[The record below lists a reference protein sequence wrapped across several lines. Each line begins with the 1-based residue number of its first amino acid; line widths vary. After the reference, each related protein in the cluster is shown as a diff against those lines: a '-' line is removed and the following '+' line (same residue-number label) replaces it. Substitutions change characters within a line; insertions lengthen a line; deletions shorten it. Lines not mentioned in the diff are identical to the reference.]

1 MKKTIL
7 VAVLVL
13 SIALHAHSQACTPA
27 GDEVSY
33 GTGDV
38 WTGYVYDNLNLT
50 NYKGYVTEGTSG
62 NPNFDENFGGDN
74 VTYNTNG
81 CSLNTSTFSVRYK
94 LRKTFTNGIY
104 EFIVGG
110 DDGYR
115 LSLDGGATWVINQW
129 VDQSYAI
136 SYYST
141 TLNGTYDIVLEYYE
155 NGGGNRISFTL
166 QSGCGSSGNPAVY
179 GTGNTWIGYVY
190 DGTSMNFY
198 RGFVTEGSG
207 ICPNF
212 DQSFG
217 GTNTNYNTSDCSVQ
231 TETFSVRYRLQ
242 KNFSAGTYI
251 ITVGGDDGYRLS
263 LDGGATWVINRWFD
277 QSYNVSS
284 TTQVLNGTYNMVLEF
299 YENSGGNRIS
309 IDITNSTLAVK
320 LGSVQLQLEND
331 KPRIEWTTLQES
343 SSSGFSIEKSD
354 NGNDF
359 REIGFLPTKAVGGES
374 NQALNYQFTD
384 KSGSKYRC
392 FYRIAMV
399 DLKGTKTYSKV
410 LVYEPRQ
417 KASITIFPTMITNN
431 RFKLRSNLAAEQLNL
446 QVVDFSG
453 RKYYETN
460 ISTTGN
466 SQTQDISIPG
476 IRLKPGM
483 YRVIIQKDNKPILQQ
498 TVVAE

>member
-1 MKKTIL
+1 MKKTFL
-7 VAVLVL
+7 VVAVALVTFL
-13 SIALHAHSQACTPA
+13 EAHSQACTPA

-33 GTGDV
+33 GIGDV
-38 WTGYVYDNLNLT
+38 WTGYVYDNINLT
-50 NYKGYVTEGTSG
+50 SYKGYVTEGTAG
-62 NPNFDENFGGDN
+62 NPNFDESFGGDN

-115 LSLDGGATWVINQW
+115 LSLDGGATWVINRW
-129 VDQSYAI
+129 VDQSYAL

-155 NGGGNRISFTL
+155 NGGGNRISFAL

-190 DGTSMNFY
+190 DGTAMNFY

-207 ICPNF
+207 ISPNF

-217 GTNTNYNTSDCSVQ
+217 GTNTSYNTSDCSVQ

-242 KNFSAGTYI
+242 KNFTAGTYI

-263 LDGGATWVINRWFD
+263 LDGGATWAINRWND
-277 QSYNVSS
+277 QAYAVTSVTLS
-284 TTQVLNGTYNMVLEF
+284 LNGTYNMVLEY
-299 YENSGGNRIS
+299 YENGGGNRIS
-309 IDITNSTLAVK
+309 IDISSSTLAAK
-320 LGSVQLQLEND
+320 LGTVQLSTEND
-331 KPRIEWTTLQES
+331 KPRIDWTTVQES
-343 SSSGFSIEKSD
+343 SSAGFGIEKSE
-354 NGNDF
+354 NGTDF
-359 REIGFLPTKAVGGES
+359 REIGYIPTKAVGGES
-374 NQALNYQFTD
+374 SQPLNYRYTD
-384 KSGSKYRC
+384 NTPLSNRQ
-392 FYRIAMV
+392 FYRIALI
-399 DLKGTKTYSKV
+399 DQKGNKTYSK
-410 LVYEPRQ
+410 LLLFEPRQ
-417 KASITIFPTMITNN
+417 KSSISIFPTLITNN
-431 RFKLRSNLAAEQLNL
+431 RFKIRTSIPNEQLGL
-446 QVVDFSG
+446 QVVDFTG

-460 ISTTGN
+460 ITSPGN
-466 SQTQDISIPG
+466 NQSLDINIPG

-483 YRVIIQKDNKPILQQ
+483 YRVILLKDNKPVLQQ